1 MNEQQRIAKQVIE
14 NPGRLAKTWNAEAAR
29 WSRLAEQ
36 SAHGSRMRETYMRK
50 AKQCLA
56 FALELSRPTGDHDA
70 KEFYREC
77 GIHAA
82 DVAMHAKSM
91 PHENRMQLFESAR
104 TMFEIAR
111 AAR

>member
-1 MNEQQRIAKQVIE
+1 MNQQQQIAADVLA
-14 NPGRLAKTWNAEAAR
+14 NPNRLANTWNAEAAR
-29 WSRLAEQ
+29 WGRLAEQ
-36 SAHGSRMRETYMRK
+36 ASLGSTMRETYLRK

-56 FALELSRPTGDHDA
+56 FALELSRPAGDHDV

-82 DVAMHAKSM
+82 TVAMRSKSM
-91 PHENRMQLFESAR
+91 PHEQRMQLFDSAK

-111 AAR
+111 AQ